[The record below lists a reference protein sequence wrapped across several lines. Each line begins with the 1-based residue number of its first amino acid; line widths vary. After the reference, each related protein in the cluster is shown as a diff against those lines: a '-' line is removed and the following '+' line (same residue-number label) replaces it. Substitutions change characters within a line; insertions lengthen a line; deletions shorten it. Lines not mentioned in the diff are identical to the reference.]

1 MKYILLI
8 VLTVIAALIIFA
20 AVFFFVHR
28 LIPNMID
35 KRIERFQSELIEN
48 QIRETQNMYN
58 QVRGWRHDYRNHIQ
72 NMKILLQK
80 ENYTKLDVYLNEL
93 AEDLNT
99 VDTVIKTG
107 NVMADAVLNS
117 KLTTAQKANIKIT
130 VKAGVPN
137 GIVMSDVEL
146 CAVMGNLLD
155 NALEA
160 CMKLPDEE
168 RFIRIY
174 IGCIKNQFYI
184 SVQNS
189 AGTVRK
195 IGGKYI
201 TTKRGDA
208 HGYGIFRIDRLAGKY
223 GGYVNRQN
231 EEGVFATEIMLPLKI
246 TDN

>member
-1 MKYILLI
+1 MKYAIIGVIII
-8 VLTVIAALIIFA
+8 VVLIIFA
-20 AVFFFVHR
+20 AGFFFVKKII
-28 LIPNMID
+28 LNMID
-35 KRIERFQSELIEN
+35 KRIGRFQSELIEN

-72 NMKILLQK
+72 NMKILLSEK
-80 ENYTKLDVYLNEL
+80 NYTKLDSYLNEL

-117 KLTTAQKANIKIT
+117 KLTTAEKAKIRVT
-130 VKAGVPN
+130 VKAGVPD

-160 CMKLPDEE
+160 CMKLPEEE
-168 RFIRIY
+168 RFMRIY
-174 IGCIKNQFYI
+174 IGRIKNQFYI

-201 TTKRGDA
+201 TTKSGDA

-231 EEGVFATEIMLPLKI
+231 EEGVFATEIMLPLK
-246 TDN
+246 TVDSV

>member
-1 MKYILLI
+1 MKYAIIGVIII
-8 VLTVIAALIIFA
+8 VVLIIFA
-20 AVFFFVHR
+20 AGFFFVKKII
-28 LIPNMID
+28 LNMID
-35 KRIERFQSELIEN
+35 KRIGRFQSELIEN
-48 QIRETQNMYN
+48 QIRETRNMYD

-72 NMKILLQK
+72 NMKILLAE
-80 ENYTKLDVYLNEL
+80 ENYAKLDGYLNEL

-117 KLTTAQKANIKIT
+117 KLTTAQKANIKVT
-130 VKAGVPN
+130 VKAGVPD
-137 GIVMSDVEL
+137 GIIMSDVEL

-160 CMKLPDEE
+160 CMKLPEEE
-168 RFIRIY
+168 RFMRIY
-174 IGCIKNQFYI
+174 IGRIKNQFYI

-189 AGTVRK
+189 AGAVRK
-195 IGGKYI
+195 VEGKYV
-201 TTKRGDA
+201 TTKGGDS

-246 TDN
+246 INN

>member
-1 MKYILLI
+1 MKYIVIGLTI
-8 VLTVIAALIIFA
+8 IFICTALTVG
-20 AVFFFVHR
+20 FFF
-28 LIPNMID
+28 LKNFILNMID
-35 KRIERFQSELIEN
+35 KRIGRFQSELIEN

-72 NMKILLQK
+72 NMKILLAEK
-80 ENYTKLDVYLNEL
+80 NYAKLDGYLNEL

-117 KLTTAQKANIKIT
+117 KLTTAEKASIKVT
-130 VKAGVPN
+130 VKAGVPD

-146 CAVMGNLLD
+146 CSVMGNLLD

-160 CMKLPDEE
+160 CMNLPVEE

-174 IGCIKNQFYI
+174 IGRIKNQFYI

-189 AGTVRK
+189 AGAVKK
-195 IGGKYI
+195 IDGKYV
-201 TTKRGDA
+201 TTKSGDS

-231 EEGVFATEIMLPLKI
+231 EEGIFATEIMLPLK
-246 TDN
+246 TVDG